1 MKTVINIK
9 TDKETKEKA
18 QKLAADLGVNLSVL
32 VNACLRQAI
41 QKRVITIA
49 ADETPSPWLEKV
61 LEKAEEDIAAGKN
74 LSPVL
79 KTSEEI
85 EEWLNKPENERCY
98 S

>member
-18 QKLAADLGVNLSVL
+18 QKLAEDLGVNLSVL

-41 QKRVITIA
+41 QKRAITIV

-61 LEKAEEDIAAGKN
+61 LEQAEKDIATGKN
-74 LSPVL
+74 LSPTFDNA
-79 KTSEEI
+79 KDAI
-85 EEWLNKPENERCY
+85 AWLEKPENEREY